1 MRVWH
6 MEDCLETRRVVIRK
20 EGGMQNSEP
29 HGPLAE
35 KGVAEGTV
43 LTWES
48 HLRHLVQF
56 ESHLR

>member
-1 MRVWH
+1 
-6 MEDCLETRRVVIRK
+6 
-20 EGGMQNSEP
+20 MQNSEP

-43 LTWES
+43 LKWES